1 MKMLTVLVVLMLSV
15 FSVTPHETR
24 YGETENSVGFMFAWP
39 NPDPCG
45 GEECL
50 GASEQGADV

>member
-1 MKMLTVLVVLMLSV
+1 MKILKMCVLVMLFAMNVAPYS
-15 FSVTPHETR
+15 EA
-24 YGETENSVGFMFAWP
+24 ENTVGFMFPWG